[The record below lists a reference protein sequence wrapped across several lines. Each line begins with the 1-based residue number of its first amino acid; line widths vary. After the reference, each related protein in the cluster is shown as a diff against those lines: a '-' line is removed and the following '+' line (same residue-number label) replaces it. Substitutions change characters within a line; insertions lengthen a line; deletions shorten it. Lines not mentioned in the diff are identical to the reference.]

1 MIQMGLTDVLI
12 FSRLTQ
18 LGAYVL
24 AASITKYSDVIL
36 TYVITRNYFLLGNA
50 ATLSWH
56 TILPSLKA
64 AWGKLRRDLFTFSTV
79 TKRTVCLFVS
89 AKHKIKINFGSVPFK
104 MLIPLSISL
113 TSQLHAEGNLPF

>member
-1 MIQMGLTDVLI
+1 MGI
-12 FSRLTQ
+12 RASMKQ
-18 LGAYVL
+18 LFEFRAMTRFNKACY
-24 AASITKYSDVIL
+24 IL
-36 TYVITRNYFLLGNA
+36 MCTFKGGWGWGNA

-89 AKHKIKINFGSVPFK
+89 ARHKIKINFGSVPFK